1 MQSGRALAVAVTL
14 AGSSNIVRMLRQ
26 LSSTLKETTFLQWL
40 LLKDET
46 LSGSRSASSAGVGGC
61 ARCRGHLHLFLYFFA
76 ALCSP
81 SWSSAFVFFNLF
93 SSSVLATMVICISF
107 FLFLQL
113 CARYH
118 GRPHFFRLTK
128 TNYWL
133 ILLPEE
139 TYSLL
144 SISPALNLLQA
155 EALWIIETAR
165 KQVQSGTVWPLNGDR
180 MSLPFNSSVIAGE
193 WAISFLLSSHSEII
207 ALSGKVLF
215 THTQAQS
222 DPFVFFDQGFCC
234 FMKCPIFYSYMTS
247 KKVPSKQ
254 ITGFTLRLLR
264 NSIN

>member
-1 MQSGRALAVAVTL
+1 MTVVERWNPLWISLCLLCRRGWAC
-14 AGSSNIVRMLRQ
+14 S
-26 LSSTLKETTFLQWL
+26 LSW
-40 LLKDET
+40 
-46 LSGSRSASSAGVGGC
+46 SSAFIC
-61 ARCRGHLHLFLYFFA
+61 FLNLFAALCLYPWSSAFLFLIFFA
-76 ALCSP
+76 ALCLQP
-81 SWSSAFVFFNLF
+81 WSSAFL
-93 SSSVLATMVICISF
+93 F

-193 WAISFLLSSHSEII
+193 WAISFLLSSHSEIM